1 VTALLEPLR
10 LRRPAPDEPT
20 HSRVV
25 HDWLIVAALVAC
37 YAALQ
42 SAFVRPPQVSD
53 QLHYLVD
60 AANLPQVTWPAHQ
73 ALRIGLT
80 IPVWI
85 LTRLFGYSEAAY
97 YGVPYLT
104 GATLVASTYWLGRL
118 LDSRAAGVMS
128 GLLII
133 ANPLVLD
140 ESSQLLPDLPAA
152 TLVMVAV
159 TLLLWQWRRTGV
171 SARLSAVDRT
181 VLVGV
186 GLLLGWAYLVRE
198 FIVFWYPV
206 VALVIVVLRLPRSW
220 WLRIAAGLGGAF
232 AVELLWG
239 LAFLGNPFARIW
251 AALHQPASE
260 PWRVA
265 QRTDLTARGV
275 IPDTHIEMLTALP
288 RAVVEFRAGWI
299 LIVLFLL
306 LIAAAVVLR
315 APGLRLLALWT
326 AVPMGL
332 LMAAVQF
339 AWLFDNRILRA
350 EKLRYWLPVL
360 PPLVVGGVIA
370 ILALG
375 RWLGGDSG
383 RRAAIVVATMLTV
396 VSLALTGNDLDEIGN
411 YTRTGKNQMLELR
424 EWAATNGQTCTTLWV
439 DADQWRASS
448 RWVPMYLRTFW
459 GTPVWEGDVRHLN
472 TGDDFV
478 EISDLGTGAL
488 VRSRIALQR
497 RRLEGLP
504 IPDYLQRPPSSWRVL
519 LATNDD
525 RIRVLGV
532 GGSTCARP

>member
-1 VTALLEPLR
+1 MTTLLDPLR
-10 LRRPAPDEPT
+10 LERTAPEEPR
-20 HSRVV
+20 HPRLV
-25 HDWLIVAALVAC
+25 HDWLLVAALVAF

-60 AANLPQVTWPAHQ
+60 AANLPQVSWPAHQ

-104 GATLVASTYWLGRL
+104 TATLVASTYWLGRL
-118 LDSRAAGVMS
+118 LDSRAAGVIS

-152 TLVMVAV
+152 TLVVVAV

-171 SARLSAVDRT
+171 SARLRGVDHA

-186 GLLLGWAYLVRE
+186 GALLGWAYLVRE
-198 FIVFWYPV
+198 FVVFWYPV

-232 AVELLWG
+232 AFELLWG
-239 LAFLGNPFARIW
+239 LVVLGNPFARIS
-251 AALHQPASE
+251 AALNQPASE

-265 QRTDLTARGV
+265 QRTDLIARGI
-275 IPDTHIEMLTALP
+275 IPDTHLEMLTALP

-299 LIVLFLL
+299 VIVLFVV
-306 LIAAAVVLR
+306 LIAAASVVR

-326 AVPMGL
+326 VVPMGL
-332 LMAAVQF
+332 LMATIQF

-360 PPLVVGGVIA
+360 PPLVVGGVVA

-383 RRAAIVVATMLTV
+383 RRAGVVAVSMLTV
-396 VSLALTGNDLDEIGN
+396 VSLALTGNDLDDAAK
-411 YTRTGKNQMLELR
+411 YTRTGKNHMLEFR
-424 EWAATNGQTCTTLWV
+424 EWAATSGQTCTTLWV
-439 DADQWRASS
+439 DADQWRATT
-448 RWVPMYLRTFW
+448 RWVPMYLHTFW
-459 GTPVWEGDVRHLN
+459 GTPVWEGEVRHLN

-478 EISDLGTGAL
+478 DISDLDGGAL
-488 VRSRIALQR
+488 VRAQTALQR
-497 RRLEGLP
+497 RRIEGLP
-504 IPDYLQRPPSSWRVL
+504 IPDYLRRPPSSWPVL
-519 LATNDD
+519 LVTNRD
-525 RIRVLGV
+525 RIRVFAV

>member
-1 VTALLEPLR
+1 MTTLLEPLR
-10 LRRPAPDEPT
+10 LQRRGPEEPT
-20 HSRVV
+20 HARLV

-60 AANLPQVTWPAHQ
+60 AANLPQVSWPAHQ

-104 GATLVASTYWLGRL
+104 GVTLVATTYWLGRL
-118 LDSRAAGVMS
+118 LDSRAAGVIS
-128 GLLII
+128 ALLII

-140 ESSQLLPDLPAA
+140 DSSQLLPDLPAA

-171 SARLSAVDRT
+171 SARLRAVDRT
-181 VLVGV
+181 LLVSV
-186 GLLLGWAYLVRE
+186 GALLGWAYLIRE

-206 VALVIVVLRLPRSW
+206 MVLVIVVLRLPRSW
-220 WLRIAAGLGGAF
+220 WMRIAAGLGGAF
-232 AVELLWG
+232 AFELLWG
-239 LAFLGNPFARIW
+239 LVVLGNPFARVW
-251 AALHQPASE
+251 AALNQPASE

-265 QRTDLTARGV
+265 QRSRLISRGV
-275 IPDTHIEMLTALP
+275 IPDTHLEMLTALP
-288 RAVVEFRAGWI
+288 KAVVEYRAGWI
-299 LIVLFLL
+299 LVALFVV
-306 LIAAAVVLR
+306 LIATAALVR
-315 APGLRLLALWT
+315 SPGLRLLALWT
-326 AVPMGL
+326 AVPMVL
-332 LMAAVQF
+332 LMATIQF

-350 EKLRYWLPVL
+350 EKLRYWLPVV
-360 PPLVVGGVIA
+360 PPLVVGGVVA
-370 ILALG
+370 VLALG
-375 RWLGGDSG
+375 RWLGGDGG
-383 RRAAIVVATMLTV
+383 RRAAVVIAALLTV
-396 VSLALTGNDLDEIGN
+396 VSLTLTGADLDDLGH

-424 EWAATNGQTCTTLWV
+424 EWAATSGQTCATLWV
-439 DADQWRASS
+439 DADQWRATS

-459 GTPVWEGDVRHLN
+459 GTPVWEGEVRHLN
-472 TGDDFV
+472 TGDGFV
-478 EISDLGTGAL
+478 EIEDLDTGAL

>member
-1 VTALLEPLR
+1 VTTLLEPLR
-10 LRRPAPDEPT
+10 LTRTAPEEPR
-20 HSRVV
+20 HPRLV
-25 HDWLIVAALVAC
+25 HDWLLVAALVAC

-85 LTRLFGYSEAAY
+85 LTRVFGYSEAAY

-118 LDSRAAGVMS
+118 LDSRAAGVLS
-128 GLLII
+128 GLLIVV
-133 ANPLVLD
+133 NPLVLD

-152 TLVMVAV
+152 TLMMVAV
-159 TLLLWQWRRTGV
+159 TVLLWQWRRTGV
-171 SARLSAVDRT
+171 SAELTTTVRV

-186 GLLLGWAYLVRE
+186 GALLGWAYLVRE

-206 VALVIVVLRLPRSW
+206 VVLVIVVLRLPRAW
-220 WLRIAAGLGGAF
+220 WLRIAAGFAGAF
-232 AVELLWG
+232 VFELAWG
-239 LAFLGNPFARIW
+239 LVFLGNPFARIW

-260 PWRVA
+260 PWRVV
-265 QRTDLTARGV
+265 QRTDLIARGV
-275 IPDTHIEMLTALP
+275 IPDTHLEMLTALP
-288 RAVVEFRAGWI
+288 RAVAEFRAGWI
-299 LIVLFLL
+299 LLVLFVVLL
-306 LIAAAVVLR
+306 VAAVMLR

-326 AVPMGL
+326 ALPLGL
-332 LMAAVQF
+332 LMAAIQF

-360 PPLVVGGVIA
+360 PPLVVGGVVA
-370 ILALG
+370 VLALG
-375 RWLGGDSG
+375 RWLGGDAG
-383 RRAAIVVATMLTV
+383 RRAAIVVVTMLTL
-396 VSLALTGNDLDEIGN
+396 VSLALTGGDLDEVGN

-424 EWAATNGQTCTTLWV
+424 EWAATNGQTCSTLWV

-459 GTPVWEGDVRHLN
+459 GRPVWEGEVRRLNRGDTFVDV
-472 TGDDFV
+472 G
-478 EISDLGTGAL
+478 DLGTGAL

-504 IPDYLQRPPSSWRVL
+504 IPDWLQRPPSSWRVL

-532 GGSTCARP
+532 GDSTCARP